1 MLTDTKK
8 KKKGWMIIPHDLRP
22 ESVCVEYFL
31 FLLDKVTSASF
42 IFYAAQVWKHTT
54 RHVVVAK
61 IYVVKY

>member
-1 MLTDTKK
+1 
-8 KKKGWMIIPHDLRP
+8 MIIPHDLRP